1 MLHSISVSSIL
12 SGLHTPPYTCLH
24 THSIS
29 GVIVLDPWMWP
40 LSNFEGASGTSVS
53 SPVVAPDIFDST
65 PYLVMHTEYFQW
77 PENFESERTLVKTS
91 KSVIHLRVQDAGH
104 NNFTDTGFLSPV
116 ISGRVMSPK
125 KTGMQD
131 PVVLQG
137 LINDMLAAFLSDSYR
152 PISAKPSDVA
162 ASTNISTISISADSK
177 SLGISLNR
185 SLSLAQKT
193 KCFEILETRW

>member
-1 MLHSISVSSIL
+1 
-12 SGLHTPPYTCLH
+12 
-24 THSIS
+24 
-29 GVIVLDPWMWP
+29 MWP
-40 LSNFEGASGTSVS
+40 ISNFEGASKISAS
-53 SPVVAPDIFDST
+53 SPVLATGIFDST